1 MDNLMLNNKIY
12 LEGKVVSGME
22 FSHEMYGEGFYTFL
36 LEVTRLSDS
45 VDLLNIT
52 VSERLISNM
61 DLSIGKEIVV
71 LGQLRSYNKFVDG
84 ANKLILTVF
93 ARNIEPCI
101 EKSKNP
107 NEIFLDGY
115 ICKEPVYRKTP
126 FGREIADVLLA
137 VNRAYNKS
145 DYIPTIAWGRNS
157 RFCQT
162 LEVGD
167 NIRVWGRLQSRE
179 YQKKI
184 SENEVVKKV
193 AYEVSISKM
202 EKVSDEEAKNKD
214 NKEKKPKREPTENDI
229 FCHDFEQRLVEF
241 LGTKVKVVPKI
252 DEQGRQGGTIHI
264 EYYSAEDLERIYE
277 VLQQGRHEEKT
288 LNGEP
293 KRLNV

>member
-12 LEGKVVSGME
+12 LEGKVASELE
-22 FSHEMYGEGFYTFL
+22 FSHEMYGEGFYSFNI
-36 LEVTRLSDS
+36 EVMRLSDS
-45 VDLLNIT
+45 VDMLNIT
-52 VSERLISNM
+52 VSERLLNGL
-61 DLSIGKEIVV
+61 DLSVGKEIVV
-71 LGQLRSYNKFVDG
+71 EGQLRSYNKFMNG
-84 ANKLILTVF
+84 SNKLILTVF

-107 NEIFLDGY
+107 NEIFLDGF
-115 ICKEPVYRKTP
+115 ICKEPVYRTTP

-162 LEVGD
+162 LSVGD

-184 SENEVVKKV
+184 SDTEVVKKI

-202 EKVSDEEAKNKD
+202 ERVSKDENS
-214 NKEKKPKREPTENDI
+214 T
-229 FCHDFEQRLVEF
+229 H
-241 LGTKVKVVPKI
+241 G
-252 DEQGRQGGTIHI
+252 
-264 EYYSAEDLERIYE
+264 
-277 VLQQGRHEEKT
+277 EE
-288 LNGEP
+288 GA
-293 KRLNV
+293 V